1 MVAER
6 ATTGCKCATRG
17 PIMRAMARIAL
28 AFLLVCVGG
37 ATAEARVGVVLNESL
52 DTSLARITGA
62 GHTAVYFSRICPA
75 SPVKL
80 RLCRP
85 GEEGSVI
92 SNYTT
97 LGEDSPYEWNVVP
110 LSIYLYGVENPAN
123 RPLVGSEKI
132 KNALEERYREKY
144 LGEYC
149 QDQSCRTSKDAEWRE
164 MVAATLERS
173 LYIFSVDTTLEQ
185 DKKFIEMFNAEPNV
199 NHFNGVTR
207 NCATFT
213 ARILNW
219 YYPHSVT
226 PEYLN
231 DFGMSSPK
239 AMARSLTHYALKH
252 PELQFDIA
260 HFAQAPGTIK
270 RSSECRDGTEQLYHS
285 KKLLVPMLIFADHE
299 LAAAAATYWLT
310 GRFNPVHEA
319 EWYPNVEASQRAADL
334 QVAERDNEGAMVKE
348 LREEARGE
356 RELIYGTSQEW
367 RRYREDLASEEDET
381 VAEEWVGKI
390 ADLNRTIQRLNR
402 DGRVKVEPDGSLW
415 LEIANDNERMRVGIS
430 SSNVLAPGSDARL
443 AYEMLLDRDERVVKS
458 PPHSRESMREFRA
471 DWQVLQ
477 EARKRN
483 LTSFAR
489 EEEAGSA
496 GQTDAAAIPES
507 GAGN

>member
-1 MVAER
+1 
-6 ATTGCKCATRG
+6 
-17 PIMRAMARIAL
+17 MAFVL
-28 AFLLVCVGG
+28 ACLGG
-37 ATAEARVGVVLNESL
+37 TVAEARVGVVLNESL

-110 LSIYLYGVENPAN
+110 LSIYLYGVENPEN

-144 LGEYC
+144 LEEYC
-149 QDQSCRTSKDAEWRE
+149 ENESCRTSKDAEWRE

-252 PELQFDIA
+252 PELQFDIT

-319 EWYPNVEASQRAADL
+319 EWYPNVEASQRAAEL
-334 QVAERDNEGAMVKE
+334 QVAERDNEDAVAKE
-348 LREEARGE
+348 LREEARDE
-356 RELIYGTSQEW
+356 RELIYGTPGEW
-367 RRYREDLASEEDET
+367 RRYRDELASAEDET
-381 VAEEWVGKI
+381 VAEEWVGRT
-390 ADLNRTIQRLNR
+390 ADLNHTIQRLNR
-402 DGRVKVEPDGSLW
+402 EGRVKVEPDGSLW
-415 LEIANDNERMRVGIS
+415 LEIAGDNERMRVGIS
-430 SSNVLAPGSDARL
+430 ASNILGRESDARL
-443 AYEMLLDRDERVVKS
+443 AYELLLDRDERVVKS

-471 DWQVLQ
+471 DWRVL
-477 EARKRN
+477 EGARKRN
-483 LTSFAR
+483 LISFAR
-489 EEEAGSA
+489 EETPGSA
-496 GQTDAAAIPES
+496 GQAGVATGARRAEQFSRTAAISES